1 MKAQKLIQ
9 TAVLQPDQ
17 LSLVYG
23 AFDAAWEQIKGHY
36 HTPMS
41 VEAGRLRLA
50 NAVLAAY
57 RDGMTD
63 TDALKAAGLAV
74 MRGPQA

>member
-1 MKAQKLIQ
+1 MKAQKLLQ
-9 TAVLQPDQ
+9 SAVLQPDQ
-17 LSLVYG
+17 LNLVYG
-23 AFDAAWEQIKGHY
+23 AFDAAWNEIKAHY

-41 VEAGRLRLA
+41 IEAGRLRLA

-63 TDALKAAGLAV
+63 ADGLKAAGLAV
-74 MRGPQA
+74 MQGPQA

>member
-1 MKAQKLIQ
+1 MKARKLLENG
-9 TAVLQPDQ
+9 VLQPDQ
-17 LSLVYG
+17 LNLVFG
-23 AFDAAWEQIKGHY
+23 AFDAAWNEIKAHY

-41 VEAGRLRLA
+41 IEAFRLRLA

-57 RDGMTD
+57 RDGTIN
-63 TDALKAAGLAV
+63 TDALKAAGLAA

>member
-1 MKAQKLIQ
+1 MKAQKLLQ
-9 TAVLQPDQ
+9 SAVLQPDQ
-17 LSLVYG
+17 LNLVYG
-23 AFDAAWEQIKGHY
+23 AFDAAWNEIKAHY

-41 VEAGRLRLA
+41 IEAGRLRLA

-63 TDALKAAGLAV
+63 ADALKAAGLAI
-74 MRGPQA
+74 MQGPQA